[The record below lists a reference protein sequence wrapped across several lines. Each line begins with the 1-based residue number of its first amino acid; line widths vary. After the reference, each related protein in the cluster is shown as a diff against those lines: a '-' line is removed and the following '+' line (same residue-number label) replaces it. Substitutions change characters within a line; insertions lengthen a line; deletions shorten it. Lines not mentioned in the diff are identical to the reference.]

1 VGPHKPKCVGPVW
14 CGSHTNISWI
24 HVGPT
29 LTYCGSRIQVHTC
42 VYHIF
47 TRRKSLVVFVAEI
60 RKSPKN
66 CSQRNVIYP
75 VEGGIL
81 YLLPGNGRR
90 HTRHTGSY
98 DCTVSRSKMLPNY
111 IPNPTSLLNL
121 LLTSTE
127 ISQPQAFWEGSY
139 TMAFTLYIFFSNVNS
154 TDRWHFPIL
163 AHTQLH
169 LYLPVVWMFK
179 LHLLPIE
186 TKSIC
191 RVTSV
196 IQCVCYFGYE

>member
-1 VGPHKPKCVGPVW
+1 MWVPHEYIMNPRGSHLNILWVPHTSSYLCIPYIYPPEIPGCFRGRNKEIPQKLFSAQCYISCWRRYPLPSARQWAATHTAHRQLWLHSVTFEDASELYPKSHEPFEFVVNHKPFEK
-14 CGSHTNISWI
+14 
-24 HVGPT
+24 
-29 LTYCGSRIQVHTC
+29 
-42 VYHIF
+42 
-47 TRRKSLVVFVAEI
+47 VA
-60 RKSPKN
+60 
-66 CSQRNVIYP
+66 
-75 VEGGIL
+75 IL
-81 YLLPGNGRR
+81 WLLR
-90 HTRHTGSY
+90 
-98 DCTVSRSKMLPNY
+98 
-111 IPNPTSLLNL
+111 
-121 LLTSTE
+121 
-127 ISQPQAFWEGSY
+127 Y
-139 TMAFTLYIFFSNVNS
+139 TFFFSNVNS